1 MDDIALECDY
11 LCIIVDVQGVMQAF
25 GDDRPL
31 EVSFYP
37 YVSTK
42 STIRIRDG
50 VVHARL
56 SDHLE
61 NAGARVKEGVLAV
74 LLGKLHRRN
83 PASLKHQ
90 VIAYHNWI
98 NSEKAEETRRESR
111 RERGSKKIN
120 AVGRHRSLLESYLR
134 VAMQMNL
141 ILEAPKLSWSERP
154 TRRRFG
160 HHDADHDT
168 IVISQTL
175 DDEKVPMFVLDYVL
189 YHELLHIIH
198 PPKIGST
205 GKRNIHH
212 KAFRLAEAK
221 FPRKAEAEGW
231 LTKLSQAR

>member
-1 MDDIALECDY
+1 MK
-11 LCIIVDVQGVMQAF
+11 AF

-50 VVHARL
+50 VVYVRL
-56 SDHLE
+56 SDHME
-61 NAGARVKEGVLAV
+61 TAGPRVQEGVLAV
-74 LLGKLHRRN
+74 LLGKIHRKN

-90 VIAYHNWI
+90 VAAYRNWL
-98 NSEKAEETRRESR
+98 NSEGAEETRSESR
-111 RERGSKKIN
+111 RDRGRKKIN
-120 AVGRHRSLLESYLR
+120 PVGHHRSLLEAYLR
-134 VAMQMNL
+134 VAMEMDL
-141 ILEAPKLSWSERP
+141 IVEAPKLSWSEKP

-175 DDEKVPMFVLDYVL
+175 DDPKVPLFVLDYVV
-189 YHELLHIIH
+189 YHELLHIVH

-212 KAFRLAEAK
+212 KAFRVAEAK
-221 FPRKAEAEGW
+221 FPRKDEAERW